1 MVVRSWARRLLR
13 RVKRYT
19 GSQHV
24 NVEDPGHDHAS
35 SRIAAYRSRIVPRL
49 RAETIHVPKV
59 IPRWVP
65 AAGRVIMARTEKAVH
80 GDIRPDAS
88 PQKDARVP
96 AASPGPSHPAG
107 PPGSEAAEADAR
119 EPAGSEQPGEAAE
132 GEDPKA
138 ESKESKRWEVIIA
151 ASIAAAAMTGAVL
164 TYLAIQKESAAVES
178 DRESVV
184 QTVMVQNQ
192 NVAAKIQ
199 VDADDALAARY
210 RQLMAEAGV
219 LSGLDADQAIL
230 ARLNAVGFIVSSGV
244 SDYLTGTGATARYDD
259 SAALQGTLAADSTS
273 ANLPP
278 DEPALTAKIAAHDYL
293 TSRRIRISIVSLL
306 GIVVLLTIA
315 RLSKTKKWRRG
326 LFAAAALGY
335 VVATVA
341 AIVQVA

>member
-13 RVKRYT
+13 TVKRYT

-24 NVEDPGHDHAS
+24 NVDDPGHDHAS

-49 RAETIHVPKV
+49 RTVPIHVRKV
-59 IPRWVP
+59 MPRWVP
-65 AAGRVIMARTEKAVH
+65 AAGRVIIARTEKAVH
-80 GDIRPDAS
+80 GDVRPDAS
-88 PQKDARVP
+88 PREDARVP

-107 PPGSEAAEADAR
+107 LPRSEAAEADAR

-138 ESKESKRWEVIIA
+138 KSKESKRWEVIIA

-199 VDADDALAARY
+199 VDADDILAARY

-219 LSGLDADQAIL
+219 LSGLNADQAIL
-230 ARLNAVGFIVSSGV
+230 ARLNAVGFIAGSAV
-244 SDYLTGTGATARYDD
+244 SDYLSGTGATARFDD
-259 SAALQGTLAADSTS
+259 SSALQGALAVDSIS
-273 ANLPP
+273 ANLPF
-278 DEPALTAKIAAHDYL
+278 DEPALTAKIAAHNYQ
-293 TSRRIRISIVSLL
+293 TSRRIRVSIVGLL
-306 GIVVLLTIA
+306 CIVVILTIS
-315 RLSKTKKWRRG
+315 RLSKTRKWRRG
-326 LFAAAALGY
+326 LFTAATLGY
-335 VVATVA
+335 AVATVA
-341 AIVQVA
+341 AIIQVA